1 MDGFN
6 DDILTKGQQEVDEKH
21 LDAGFEAKATCT
33 TEGATEPEFKGKPE
47 KGGKV
52 LRLLLGKRAS
62 KPGSTDEELGLK
74 KKKLEDSK
82 TQDVANAAPFEEE
95 GDASNKKQ
103 EQEAFDVTKMPPGSP
118 KAGDGTPQHKG
129 VSGLIKDDEIVYES
143 LEGIEAEVT
152 NTTDEGIK
160 EEDATEEQTE
170 EDTSEGDKDDEI
182 IFEDEDEEG
191 DDDDDV
197 VAGLAAGVAEG
208 ELELGEVDVEDELG
222 VEVEDEEGEVE
233 LLELGE
239 VEEEL
244 GEVEEE
250 LGEVEEEDEDEG
262 SDEVVLE
269 DDDGSDEVVEDDDG
283 SVEVVEDDDGSVEAV
298 EAGVTLL
305 DRANNRQARRRQKN
319 RILLW
324 SLENSNC
331 DTFHNLH

>member
-170 EDTSEGDKDDEI
+170 EDTSEGDKDDES
-182 IFEDEDEEG
+182 FSK
-191 DDDDDV
+191 
-197 VAGLAAGVAEG
+197 
-208 ELELGEVDVEDELG
+208 
-222 VEVEDEEGEVE
+222 GEVE

-305 DRANNRQARRRQKN
+305 DRANNSRQEKAEESHLAVELGK
-319 RILLW
+319 LKL
-324 SLENSNC
+324 
-331 DTFHNLH
+331 